1 MMKMR
6 PRPKEAERENAQDDP
21 QGIPLGD
28 QLGGVN
34 LGQEN
39 LAVPRFP
46 LSSQPRGSR
55 TVEASG
61 FRTCW
66 AQRFPARRL
75 LACWPYHPWCIYGI
89 SGAKAKGPRLD
100 CEEQGQGFCFSSR
113 RSRWA

>member
-1 MMKMR
+1 MKMR

-61 FRTCW
+61 FPNMLGTTVPSQ
-66 AQRFPARRL
+66 AVAGL
-75 LACWPYHPWCIYGI
+75 LAIPPVVYLWYQWRQ
-89 SGAKAKGPRLD
+89 SKRA
-100 CEEQGQGFCFSSR
+100 ST
-113 RSRWA
+113 